1 MINFNEDFDAE
12 LDAELDEI
20 NRRLLHSILDYAD
33 HTLTNNHPIY
43 KAFNTGIFNNLIEY
57 FEELEEYENCS
68 ILMKIQKVL
77 KLNQYNTD
85 EFLFIK

>member
-33 HTLTNNHPIY
+33 DTLTNNHPIY
-43 KAFNTGIFNNLIEY
+43 KAFNTGIFNNLIENSV
-57 FEELEEYENCS
+57 EYKNCGF
-68 ILMKIQKVL
+68 LMKI
-77 KLNQYNTD
+77 
-85 EFLFIK
+85 